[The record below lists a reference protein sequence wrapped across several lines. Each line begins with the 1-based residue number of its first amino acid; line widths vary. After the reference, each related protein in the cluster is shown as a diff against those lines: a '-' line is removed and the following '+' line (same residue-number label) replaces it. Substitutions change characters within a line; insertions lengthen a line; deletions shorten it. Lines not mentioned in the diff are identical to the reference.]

1 MEEDAVVVFA
11 AVSYAVVEDFFGAS
25 ISKIRRNRYLLL
37 LLPKHYLKAIQ
48 NEVIFW
54 MMTPWLLLYILFF
67 QLPISIGRCGLTAA
81 AAAAVVVVV

>member
-1 MEEDAVVVFA
+1 MDEDAVVVFA
-11 AVSYAVVEDFFGAS
+11 AVSAVVEDFFGAAS

-37 LLPKHYLKAIQ
+37 LLPKHYLKTIQ

-67 QLPISIGRCGLTAA
+67 QLPISIGRWTTTAA
-81 AAAAVVVVV
+81 AAAAVVV

>member
-1 MEEDAVVVFA
+1 MEDDAVVAA
-11 AVSYAVVEDFFGAS
+11 AVSAVVEDFCFGATS

-37 LLPKHYLKAIQ
+37 LLPKHYLKTIQ

-67 QLPISIGRCGLTAA
+67 QLPISIGRWTAAAA
-81 AAAAVVVVV
+81 AAAAVVVV